1 MDLFDVVVAKKL
13 SGGGGGGNPNKVTTY
28 AGTAADPF
36 NGLSYEKQVEI
47 VEALYHGDATMKV
60 TFSIGGDNITVN
72 FNGSI
77 SGVVLQG
84 SFCVNDMISSD
95 NLFALFVEW
104 HTARNGITV
113 DRIDV
118 AQGSSG
124 TYTATDY
131 RSMAGSIATQTT
143 ITWHP
148 MP

>member
-47 VEALYHGDATMKV
+47 ANALYHGNATMNV
-60 TFSIGGDNITVN
+60 TFALGGNTVTMS
-72 FNGSI
+72 FTSPDGTVDINGRYCN
-77 SGVVLQG
+77 GT
-84 SFCVNDMISSD
+84 FSSD
-95 NLFALFVEW
+95 DLFALYVEW
-104 HTARNGITV
+104 HTSTSGIGV
-113 DRIDV
+113 FQLDV

-124 TYTATDY
+124 AYTVTDY

-143 ITWHP
+143 IIWHP